1 MLAYF
6 RSMDTI
12 FMFFILENGTKLY
25 MSIFTGF
32 LGYIISNTHP
42 NNGRMQYIIQT
53 FYHADG
59 STQQTESIQPMLVQ
73 CPTLNQRWGKVQCLM
88 DTALKISSM

>member
-6 RSMDTI
+6 RAMDTI

-25 MSIFTGF
+25 MSIFTW
-32 LGYIISNTHP
+32 LLDYIINNTHP
-42 NNGRMQYIIQT
+42 NNGRMPYIIQT

-59 STQQTESIQPMLVQ
+59 STQQTESIHSLLVQ

-88 DTALKISSM
+88 DTALIISSM